1 MAVKIF
7 IATDRL
13 DSVLE
18 KLSTK
23 IDLWIPALLKEDK
36 SGPTGFVAYETGKS
50 PEFERQTTLPTK
62 KLLLPQVETLLR
74 FEYKKDSEAGAT
86 PRVVLDDARQ
96 ARPTLVFGA
105 RSCDVRALAALDRV
119 FSKGP
124 YVDPYYV
131 ERRKNTL
138 FATLVC
144 AQNDSKCFCSSVGG
158 GPADMEGSHLRI
170 VKLDEGY
177 IVESLSKQADSLL
190 EGLGEAVDKSKD
202 SKAGKIVK
210 EASKRI
216 VGDLDTLGC
225 MEAFRNR
232 FAQTDYWVEMVS
244 QCLSCGVC
252 TYVCPTCYCF
262 TITDESENLKGERM
276 RSWDSCMFSQY
287 TLEASGHNPR
297 PTKLERYRN
306 RVGHKFSYIPEK
318 YEGLLGC
325 CGCGR
330 CIRSC
335 PVTIDIRQV
344 VGNLKEKSNEQ

>member
-7 IATDRL
+7 IATDQL

-18 KLSTK
+18 KLATK

-36 SGPTGFVAYETGKS
+36 SGPTGFIPYEPGKS
-50 PEFERQTTLPTK
+50 PVFERQTTLPTK

-74 FEYKKDSEAGAT
+74 FEYKKDPEGGST
-86 PRVVLDDARQ
+86 SSIVVDDARQ
-96 ARPTLVFGA
+96 VRPTLVFGA
-105 RSCDVRALAALDRV
+105 RSCDVRALITMDRV
-119 FSKGP
+119 FSQGP

-131 ERRKNTL
+131 ERRKNTF

-144 AQNDSKCFCSSVGG
+144 EQNDSKCFCSSVGG
-158 GPADMEGSHLRI
+158 GPADMEGSHLKI

-177 IVESLSKQADSLL
+177 VVEALTKEAGSLL
-190 EGLGEAVDKSKD
+190 EGLGEAVDKAKD
-202 SKAGKIVK
+202 TKAGKIVK

-216 VGDLDTLGC
+216 VGDLDTKGC
-225 MEAFRNR
+225 AEAFRNR
-232 FAQTDYWVEMVS
+232 FAQNDFWVQMVS

-262 TITDESENLKGERM
+262 TITDETQNLKGERM

-318 YEGLLGC
+318 YEGILGC

-344 VGNLKEKSNEQ
+344 VGNLKENSNEQ